1 MAPNTRTDWDAAV
14 ERALV
19 STERIGSGWWEQEP
33 LEKRGAVA
41 EPHPEP
47 RLTTFADVTP
57 ERVSWLW
64 PGYLP
69 AGKLVVIDGDPS
81 CGKSTMTTDL
91 AARCSTGSPWPD
103 GAASTGPADVLL
115 LSAEDGLGDT
125 IAPRLHAAGADVARV
140 HAFTEVPQVGDDGGV
155 RMVPPSLPRD
165 VPILRN
171 LISRHRIKLV
181 VIDVLMAYLNGKVD
195 SHRDQDVRGVLH
207 QLAAMAEATGC
218 TMVLIRHL
226 NKAGGGSPLYRGGG
240 SIGIIG
246 AARAAFIVGRDPD
259 DQDRRILACSKLNL
273 AVEPASLAYR
283 LVSDDTLGCARV
295 EWEGGVDMAAGD
307 LLRGP
312 RDDEE
317 RSERDEA
324 ADWLTDYLTEAGG
337 SAPFKNV
344 LRSARAEG
352 VAERTLKRARERA
365 GVESKRTGF
374 PSTTVWSLPVGPQ
387 SGQSGQP
394 SGVGTT
400 GPTVAPLGE
409 VAAVPASCAVCQQP
423 LDEAVSADGFTTH
436 PSCEARL

>member
-1 MAPNTRTDWDAAV
+1 MAPNTRTEWDAAV
-14 ERALV
+14 ERALAP
-19 STERIGSGWWEQEP
+19 TERESWWDQEP
-33 LEKRGAVA
+33 QEERGTSAVTHA
-41 EPHPEP
+41 EA
-47 RLTTFADVTP
+47 RVTTFADVAP

-103 GAASTGPADVLL
+103 GAASAGPADVLL

-125 IAPRLHAAGADVARV
+125 IAPRLQAAGADVSRV
-140 HAFTEVPQVGDDGGV
+140 HALTEVPQIGDDGNV

-165 VPILRN
+165 IPILHGLIRN
-171 LISRHRIKLV
+171 HGIKLV
-181 VIDVLMAYLNGKVD
+181 IVDVLMAYLNGKVD

-259 DQDRRILACSKLNL
+259 DQDRRILACTKLNL

-324 ADWLTDYLTEAGG
+324 VDWLTDYLSEAGG

-344 LRSARAEG
+344 VRAARAEG
-352 VAERTLKRARERA
+352 IAERTLKRARERA

-374 PSTTVWSLPVGPQ
+374 PSTTVWSLSVGPQ
-387 SGQSGQP
+387 SGQLGQP
-394 SGVGTT
+394 SGAGTT

-409 VAAVPASCAVCQQP
+409 AGGTPPVCIVCRLPLHPAVA
-423 LDEAVSADGFTTH
+423 ADGFT
-436 PSCEARL
+436 SCPTCEVAS

>member
-1 MAPNTRTDWDAAV
+1 MAPNTRTDWDAAI
-14 ERALV
+14 ERALAP
-19 STERIGSGWWEQEP
+19 TERIGSGWWDQEP
-33 LEKRGAVA
+33 LEERGATA
-41 EPHPEP
+41 APHPEP

-69 AGKLVVIDGDPS
+69 AGKLVLVDGDPS

-103 GAASTGPADVLL
+103 GAASAGPADVLL

-140 HAFTEVPQVGDDGGV
+140 HALTEVPQVGDDGGV

-165 VPILRN
+165 VPILHQ

-181 VIDVLMAYLNGKVD
+181 IVDVLMAYLNGKVD

-207 QLAAMAEATGC
+207 QLTTLAEATGC

-259 DQDRRILACSKLNL
+259 DQDRRILACSKSNL

-283 LVSDDTLGCARV
+283 LVSDNELGCARV
-295 EWEGGVDMAAGD
+295 EWEGGVDLTAAH
-307 LLRGP
+307 LLSGP
-312 RDDEE
+312 TDEDERTARD
-317 RSERDEA
+317 A
-324 ADWLTDYLTEAGG
+324 AAEWLTTYLADGGGEAT
-337 SAPFKNV
+337 ANDV
-344 LRSARAEG
+344 YREG
-352 VAERTLKRARERA
+352 DKAGFSRDQLKRSKMRA
-365 GVESKRTGF
+365 GVQAAKSSLRGGWVWRLDPAHEGSTKGAKSAASETPL
-374 PSTTVWSLPVGPQ
+374 PSPPSVLPSATCP
-387 SGQSGQP
+387 
-394 SGVGTT
+394 
-400 GPTVAPLGE
+400 
-409 VAAVPASCAVCQQP
+409 VCDRP
-423 LDEAVSADGFTTH
+423 LDPAVAADGFTTH
-436 PSCEARL
+436 PTCGAAS

>member
-1 MAPNTRTDWDAAV
+1 MAPNTRTDWDAAI
-14 ERALV
+14 ERASV
-19 STERIGSGWWEQEP
+19 PTDRVGSGWWDQEP
-33 LEKRGAVA
+33 PEGRGAPA
-41 EPHPEP
+41 AAHSEP

-69 AGKLVVIDGDPS
+69 AGKLVLVDGDPS

-103 GAASTGPADVLL
+103 GAASAGPADVLL

-140 HAFTEVPQVGDDGGV
+140 HALTEVPQVGDDGGV

-165 VPILRN
+165 VPILHQ

-181 VIDVLMAYLNGKVD
+181 IVDVLMAYLNGKVD

-207 QLAAMAEATGC
+207 QLTTLAEATGC

-259 DQDRRILACSKLNL
+259 DQDRRILACSKSNL

-283 LVSDDTLGCARV
+283 LVSDNTLGCARV
-295 EWEGGVDMAAGD
+295 EWEGGVDLAAGD

-324 ADWLTDYLTEAGG
+324 VDWLTEYLAGNGGEAP
-337 SAPFKNV
+337 AKDV
-344 LRSARAEG
+344 LRAGRADG
-352 VAERTLKRARERA
+352 IAERTLQRARARA
-365 GVESKRTGF
+365 GVTSQRRGF
-374 PSTTVWSLPVGPQ
+374 GQGSVWVLDPSFPPQ
-387 SGQSGQP
+387 SRHSRQGSEAGMNGANVAGMDGP
-394 SGVGTT
+394 SAACSVCEL
-400 GPTVAPLGE
+400 PLDPV
-409 VAAVPASCAVCQQP
+409 VAA
-423 LDEAVSADGFTTH
+423 DRHTTH
-436 PSCEARL
+436 PTCGAAS

>member
-14 ERALV
+14 ERALAP
-19 STERIGSGWWEQEP
+19 TERESWWEQEP
-33 LEKRGAVA
+33 MGEPGT
-41 EPHPEP
+41 PHPEP
-47 RLTTFADVTP
+47 RLTTFADVAP

-103 GAASTGPADVLL
+103 GARSSGPADVLL

-140 HAFTEVPQVGDDGGV
+140 HALTEVPQVGEDGGV

-165 VPILRN
+165 VPILRD
-171 LISRHRIKLV
+171 LISRHQIKLV
-181 VIDVLMAYLNGKVD
+181 VVDVFMAYLNGKVD

-207 QLAAMAEATGC
+207 QLAALAEATGC

-324 ADWLTDYLTEAGG
+324 VDWLTEYLADAGG
-337 SAPFKNV
+337 SAPAKDV
-344 LRSARAEG
+344 LRAAAG
-352 VAERTLKRARERA
+352 VGIAKTTLHRARKRA
-365 GVESKRTGF
+365 GVTSTRAGFGVAGGWAWSIDSTEPPKGSIDSHSHGPESMEPMEPLVE
-374 PSTTVWSLPVGPQ
+374 PSACTVCEL
-387 SGQSGQP
+387 
-394 SGVGTT
+394 
-400 GPTVAPLGE
+400 
-409 VAAVPASCAVCQQP
+409 P
-423 LDEAVSADGFTTH
+423 LDPSVIADGFTTH
-436 PSCEARL
+436 PTCGASS